1 MTFKPRLWEPIAWI
15 LAVINAGGVWFA
27 AAEPLHATTHGVLA
41 VVFALWAQQLRRRGR
56 QALPDASTAERS
68 RELEDRLA
76 ELDRLPDVDARLVEL
91 EERLDFVERALID
104 VRARAQ
110 LPPKA

>member
-15 LAVINAGGVWFA
+15 LTAINVGGVWFA
-27 AAEPLHATTHGVLA
+27 AADPLHATAHALLA
-41 VVFALWAQQLRRRGR
+41 AAFAVWAVQLRRRGR
-56 QALPDASTAERS
+56 QALPDASTAERLTE
-68 RELEDRLA
+68 REGPEF
-76 ELDRLPDVDARLVEL
+76 DARLAEL

-110 LPPKA
+110 LPPKE